1 MTSGLPGTAWKR
13 GAEPLGPSADA
24 LGPLGSGVLVFWF
37 GLLLVGIDLVHDSS
51 VYDKTL
57 VPRLHALLVVL
68 GAGLAAVAVPKVASR
83 LDTSV
88 LREPVC
94 LWSLAYGVVTAVS
107 LGFAFNPTAGILDVV
122 RTLATCAV
130 LGLSCLL
137 LPLLDDWKVHL
148 LRLLVL
154 STCVTAG
161 IGWYEL
167 ASVHGVGFHER
178 RLIEDVS
185 GRMGNVNLLSGYLVF
200 TAPICLAAGVLLRG
214 AWRVAGWAVLAGAV
228 GLVILLQS
236 RAAFLGF
243 GAALLVGLVA
253 AWVWRRPLGLGR
265 WTRGAVLLAA
275 AVVCG
280 AVGGLV
286 LLVGP
291 DHPLVVR
298 VRSIVLAPAGDDAP
312 RAGGRLLVWRLTAD
326 MIGEHPLTGVGA
338 GNFPVRIQE
347 YYDTP
352 GIDLSVLQADNWLR
366 PHNDFL
372 QVFAEKGILGLIAFL
387 AIFVVAC
394 GSLVST
400 IRHAT
405 DAWNARLA
413 VFLGMAFAAYLV
425 CSGFDFPLERVSH
438 QVTLAVLLAAATVL
452 RRESL
457 PRPSP
462 ARPLAEPTS
471 IVTPLRVVSVGVA
484 VGLTLGLTWTAIA
497 LEQERGVVAA
507 RDALDTRDW
516 ATAMARAQQAATP
529 WKTLDPGGAPV
540 AFFEGLARMQQ
551 GDLDGATA
559 CLERARRHNPNRL
572 FVLNNLGIL
581 YAAAERYDDAIECFA
596 LAAARYPHQPEGV
609 TNLAGC
615 YLDVGQPT
623 AAIALLERVP
633 AEQRTPTMR
642 EHLDRARTMLGP
654 TATDR

>member
-1 MTSGLPGTAWKR
+1 MTGADGLPDAISKP
-13 GAEPLGPSADA
+13 AVNPLGPRADA
-24 LGPLGSGVLVFWF
+24 LGPLASAALVFWF
-37 GLLLVGIDLVHDSS
+37 GLLLVGIDLVHDPS

-88 LREPVC
+88 LREPIC
-94 LWSLAYGVVTAVS
+94 LWALGYAVVTAVS

-137 LPLLDDWKVHL
+137 LPRLDDWKVHL

-200 TAPICLAAGVLLRG
+200 TAPACLAAGVLLRG
-214 AWRVAGWAVLAGAV
+214 VWRVAGWVVLGGTLA
-228 GLVILLQS
+228 LVVLLQS

-243 GAALLVGLVA
+243 GGAMVVGFVS

-265 WTRGAVLLAA
+265 RAWIAVLVTA

-280 AVGGLV
+280 AVGGF
-286 LLVGP
+286 LLLAGP
-291 DHPLVVR
+291 DHPLVAR

-326 MIGEHPLTGVGA
+326 MIGEHPFTGVGA

-372 QVFAEKGILGLIAFL
+372 QVCAEKGILGLVAFL

-400 IRHAT
+400 IRYAT

-413 VFLGMAFAAYLV
+413 VFLAMALTAYLV

-438 QVTLAVLLAAATVL
+438 QTTLAVLLAAATVL

-457 PRPSP
+457 PRATGSRSCAIPGP
-462 ARPLAEPTS
+462 IVPVVGFGLA
-471 IVTPLRVVSVGVA
+471 
-484 VGLTLGLTWTAIA
+484 LGLAFGLVWTAIA

-507 RDALDTRDW
+507 RDALDARDW
-516 ATAMARAQQAATP
+516 ATAVARAQQAATP
-529 WKTLDPGGAPV
+529 WKTLDPRGAPV

-596 LAAARYPHQPEGV
+596 LAASRYPHQPEGV

-633 AEQRTPTMR
+633 AAQRTPTMR
-642 EHLDRARTMLGP
+642 EHLDRARGMLAP
-654 TATDR
+654 AATER